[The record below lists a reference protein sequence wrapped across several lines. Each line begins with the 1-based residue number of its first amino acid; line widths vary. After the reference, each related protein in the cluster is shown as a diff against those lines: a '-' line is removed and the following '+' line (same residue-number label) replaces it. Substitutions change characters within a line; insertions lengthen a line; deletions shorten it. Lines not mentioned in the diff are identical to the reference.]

1 MFDTKHI
8 EDAVRRTGYSLLQV
22 ESLMNLM
29 DAARGLSTED
39 FILTGGTAIQQA
51 VKAPYRRI
59 SLNLDYDLGTGMPV
73 EAIDSLME
81 LHGFRGGEY
90 DRFSGTRT
98 YYRISSEEY
107 NSGTRLSGE
116 ELNDHRVRIRINV
129 KRITRNYVYCDF
141 NALPGVPDT
150 YPFSQKI
157 LGIER
162 LLASKIVLS
171 AKSEKAAVGGVRH
184 KDLFDVVAQVNFP
197 RRKLRYRV
205 VAEEIKRDL
214 RIRGSSR
221 PAEEVIQS
229 CRSNLAGL
237 LDSNATGFYSSYN
250 VSERVSQN
258 MEKIIEKTKEALER
272 INCRG

>member
-8 EDAVRRTGYSLLQV
+8 EDAARRTGYSPLQV
-22 ESLMNLM
+22 EALMNQM
-29 DAARGLSTED
+29 NATRGLSTED
-39 FILTGGTAIQQA
+39 FILTGGSAVQQA

-59 SLNLDYDLGTGMPV
+59 SLDLDYDLGTAMPV
-73 EAIDSLME
+73 EAIDSLMD

-90 DRFSGTRT
+90 DRFSGTRA
-98 YYRISSEEY
+98 YYRISPE
-107 NSGTRLSGE
+107 GCKFKTKPLGD

-129 KRITRNYVYCDF
+129 KRITRSYVYCDF

-150 YPFSQKI
+150 YPFRQKI

-162 LLASKIVLS
+162 LLASKIVVS

-184 KDLFDVVAQVNFP
+184 KDLFDVVALVNYP
-197 RRKLRYRV
+197 RRKLNYRV
-205 VAEEIKRDL
+205 LAEEIKRDL

-221 PAEEVIQS
+221 PAEEVMQS
-229 CRSNLAGL
+229 CESNLVGL
-237 LDSNATGFYSSYN
+237 LDSNAAGFYSSYKVPQN
-250 VSERVSQN
+250 VSRN
-258 MEKIIEKTKEALER
+258 MEKLAEKTNKALER

>member
-8 EDAVRRTGYSLLQV
+8 EDAARRTGYSPLQV

-29 DAARGLSTED
+29 NAARGLSTEELV
-39 FILTGGTAIQQA
+39 LTGGTAVQQA

-59 SLNLDYDLGTGMPV
+59 SLDLDYDLGTGMHV

-90 DRFSGTRT
+90 DRFSGTRA
-98 YYRISSEEY
+98 YYRISPEGCKFETKPL
-107 NSGTRLSGE
+107 GD

-129 KRITRNYVYCDF
+129 KRITRTYVYCDF
-141 NALPGVPDT
+141 NALPGVSDT
-150 YPFSQKI
+150 HPFRQKI

-162 LLASKIVLS
+162 LLAGKIVLS

-184 KDLFDVVAQVNFP
+184 KDLFDVVALVNFP
-197 RRKLRYRV
+197 RRKLRYKV

-221 PAEEVIQS
+221 PAKEVIQS
-229 CRSNLAGL
+229 CESNLAGL
-237 LDSNATGFYSSYN
+237 LDSSAAGFYSSYK
-250 VSERVSQN
+250 VSEYMSGN
-258 MEKIIEKTKEALER
+258 IGKLIEKARAALDKM
-272 INCRG
+272 CHGD